1 MKTEK
6 ILLSPVSGR
15 HDEND
20 SWSLKDAVA
29 KYLYHWPLF
38 LLCLALSITA
48 AYLYLQYNQP
58 KYTVKAK
65 LLIKDQKDN
74 GNSQAALK
82 DMLMPYQSGKN
93 VEDEIEIIE
102 SRELMSQVVDKLQ
115 LWANYQVPG
124 KLFDDEIYSTT
135 PVKFNIVK
143 PTGLLTKSTFEILI
157 KDQNQFELVGEDGDS
172 KTFSFNNTLKNKF
185 GSWRLQKTPEFDE
198 YIGQTVR
205 ITVEDPEIVTSRY
218 LNAVSAFQMNKKA
231 SVVELS
237 MKDKDVK
244 RGKDVLNNLI
254 TAYNN
259 SAQDEKKQM
268 SADEL
273 KFIDDRLASL
283 KKELYSVEKDVEG
296 FRSSKG
302 LTDISSESKL
312 YLESVKDNDANLS
325 EVNVQLNIISGIEHY
340 LSTNNPN
347 GAPSTIGVSDPN
359 LTSLI
364 NSLAELQLKRQQLL
378 ATTPEGNPV
387 FATIDNQI
395 ASTKAAIRENVRT
408 MKNSL
413 ASTRNQLQANNN
425 RFMSSIKELPSD
437 ERQLV
442 SIKRQQSIKENLY
455 VYLLQKREEAALGS
469 SSNLA
474 FSKTVD
480 EAYVDGTERPL
491 AYTFALLAGLL
502 VPTGL
507 LFGRRLLNNRVT
519 SVKDIELLTNVPVST
534 ELFYE
539 ESDSPIVIQPKSG
552 YIVGEQFRSLRT
564 DLQYLHNKKDRGR
577 VTLITSSIA
586 SEGKSFVTSN
596 LGVTLAASG
605 RKTIILELDMRKP
618 KISQNFSMD
627 QQKGL
632 SDFLQ
637 GRASKQEIIIPSEFH
652 AGLSIIPTGS
662 IPDNPSELLEQVELD
677 ELINWLRTEYDDI
690 LIDTPPIYLV
700 TDALVLSRLTD
711 AALYL
716 VRQNYTYKVHLEFI
730 EQLHK
735 ENKMPKMKIVF
746 NGVQMKG
753 EHRYGYGYYV
763 DGQKNTIRSV
773 MKDMSRR
780 LAITD

>member
-29 KYLYHWPLF
+29 KYVYHWPLF
-38 LLCLALSITA
+38 LLCLVLSITA

-65 LLIKDQKDN
+65 LLIKDEKEN
-74 GNSQAALK
+74 GNSQTALK

-157 KDQNQFELVGEDGDS
+157 KDQNQFELVGDDGNS
-172 KTFSFNNTLKNKF
+172 KTFSFNNTLRNNF
-185 GSWRLQKTPEFDE
+185 GSWRLQKTPDFDD
-198 YIGQTVR
+198 YIGKTIR

-218 LNAVSAFQMNKKA
+218 LAAVSTFQMNKKA

-244 RGKDVLNNLI
+244 RGKDILNNLI

-325 EVNVQLNIISGIEHY
+325 EVNVQLNIISGIERY
-340 LSTNNPN
+340 LATNNPN

-395 ASTKAAIRENVRT
+395 SSTKAAIRENVRT

-413 ASTRNQLQANNN
+413 ASTRNQLQANNS

-469 SSNLA
+469 SSKLA

-519 SVKDIELLTNVPVST
+519 SVKDIEMLTNVPVST

-637 GRASKQEIIIPSEFH
+637 GRASKQEIIKPSEFH

-677 ELINWLRTEYDDI
+677 ELISWLRTEYDDI

-735 ENKMPKMKIVF
+735 DNKMPKMKIVF

-763 DGQKNTIRSV
+763 DGQKNSLKSV

-780 LAITD
+780 LAISN

>member
-6 ILLSPVSGR
+6 ILLSPVNGR

-38 LLCLALSITA
+38 LLCLVLTISTA
-48 AYLYLQYNQP
+48 YIYLKYNQP
-58 KYTVKAK
+58 KYTIKAK
-65 LLIKDQKDN
+65 LLIKDDKE
-74 GNSQAALK
+74 NSGSQMALK
-82 DMLMPYQSGKN
+82 EMLMPYQSGKN
-93 VEDEIEIIE
+93 VEDEIEIIK
-102 SRELMSQVVDKLQ
+102 SRELMSRVVNKLR
-115 LWANYQVPG
+115 LWANYQLPG
-124 KLFDDEIYSTT
+124 KVFDEEIYSTT
-135 PVKFNIVK
+135 PVQFAMIK
-143 PTGLLTKSTFEILI
+143 PSGLLTKKTFNILI
-157 KDQNQFELVGEDGDS
+157 KNKTHFEIVDKDGNGQS
-172 KTFSFNNTLKNKF
+172 FAFSNIMKNDF
-185 GSWRLQKTPEFDE
+185 GSWKLQKTADFDK
-198 YIGQTVR
+198 YIGQVVR

-218 LNAVSAFQMNKKA
+218 LNAVSALQLNKKA

-237 MKDKDVK
+237 MKDKDIK
-244 RGKDVLNNLI
+244 RGKEVLNNLI

-259 SAQDEKKQM
+259 SAQTEKKEM
-268 SADEL
+268 SASEL

-325 EVNVQLNIISGIEHY
+325 EVNVQLNIIRGIESY
-340 LSTNNPN
+340 LASNNPN
-347 GAPSTIGVSDPN
+347 STPSTIGVSDPN
-359 LTSLI
+359 LTALI
-364 NSLAELQLKRQQLL
+364 NKLSELQLKREQLM
-378 ATTPEGNPV
+378 ATTPEGHPM

-395 ASTKAAIRENVRT
+395 SSTKAAIRENVRT

-413 ASTRNQLQANNN
+413 QSTRNQLEANNSK
-425 RFMSSIKELPSD
+425 FVSSIKELPSD

-469 SSNLA
+469 SSSLA

-491 AYTFALLAGLL
+491 AYTFALLAGLIIPAGW
-502 VPTGL
+502 V
-507 LFGRRLLNNRVT
+507 FGRRLLNNRVT
-519 SVKDIELLTNVPVST
+519 SVKDIEELTNVPVST

-564 DLQYLHNKKDRGR
+564 DLQYLHNKKDKGR

-618 KISQNFSMD
+618 KISQNFSMEHP
-627 QQKGL
+627 KGL
-632 SDFLQ
+632 SDYLQ
-637 GRASKQEIIIPSEFH
+637 GRALKQEIIQNSEMH
-652 AGLSIIPTGS
+652 PGLSIIPTGS
-662 IPDNPSELLEQVELD
+662 LPDNPSELLEQEELD
-677 ELINWLRTEYDDI
+677 DLIAWLRTEYDDI

-700 TDALVLSRLTD
+700 TDALILSRLTD

-716 VRQNYTYKVHLEFI
+716 VRQNHTYKVHLEFI

-735 ENKMPKMKIVF
+735 EKKMPKMKIVF

-763 DGQKNTIRSV
+763 DGQKNSLRSV

-780 LAITD
+780 LAISN